1 MLIAREQDQSDEP
14 TDRSVIAV
22 KVEES
27 VDADTAAELIDGVI
41 TAAGLLALPE
51 VHVWA
56 DGETLPLLA
65 VAAGDIPELPEG
77 FQLRQL
83 DADSHE
89 VFAEEGEGTTWLTY
103 TSLVQL
109 ARSRRAAAPA
119 PAAVPA
125 A

>member
-1 MLIAREQDQSDEP
+1 MLITQEQDQSDELS
-14 TDRSVIAV
+14 DRSVIAV

-27 VDADTAAELIDGVI
+27 VDATTAGELIDGVLI
-41 TAAGLLALPE
+41 AAGLLALPE

-83 DADSHE
+83 DADSQGA
-89 VFAEEGEGTTWLTY
+89 FAEEAEGTTWLTY
-103 TSLVQL
+103 ASLVQL
-109 ARSRRAAAPA
+109 ARSRRVATAAPA
-119 PAAVPA
+119 A
-125 A
+125 